1 MQALKAVRQYSL
13 SAAIFAQGWV
23 YEKQISGDMY
33 RLHTQM

>member
-23 YEKQISGDMY
+23 YEKHGRDDF
-33 RLHTQM
+33 T